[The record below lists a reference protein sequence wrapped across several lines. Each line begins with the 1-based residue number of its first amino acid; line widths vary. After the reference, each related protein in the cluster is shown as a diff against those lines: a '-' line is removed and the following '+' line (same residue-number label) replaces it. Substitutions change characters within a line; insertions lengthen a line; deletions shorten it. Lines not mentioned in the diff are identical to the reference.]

1 MKTLFF
7 ICIYYIATVCVVG
20 VKWNR
25 EIANGAVVDYATMR
39 RSYPFMARLVLDG
52 AFRCGGSVVAE
63 K

>member
-1 MKTLFF
+1 MCRLLG
-7 ICIYYIATVCVVG
+7 ISISNLIVSSVVS
-20 VKWNR
+20 VRWNQ

-39 RSYPFMARLVLDG
+39 RSYSFMARLVMDG